1 MSRTEDSDPIYLDHN
16 STTPIADEVLDAMLP
31 FLKDF
36 YGNPSSDHALGH
48 RSREA
53 IDKARTEVSSL
64 IGAKAEE
71 VVFTS
76 GGTESNNLAIRGTAI
91 SAAPSRRRIVTSTVE
106 HPATAAPCAL
116 LESEGWT
123 LTRLGVSAAGFVD
136 PEALIGALGEDV
148 ALLTLMLAQNEIGSI
163 MPVEVAARK
172 ARQFGVL
179 IHTDAAQAIGKIQVD
194 VDALGVDLLSI
205 AGHKVYAPKG
215 VGALYIRSGT
225 ALSPLLLGAGQEG
238 GMRPG
243 TENVA
248 QIVGLGAACLLAKD
262 RLEGEE
268 KRLRGLT
275 DELWR
280 LLSPQVTGLIRHSPK
295 SGGLPNTLMVS
306 FPSVSGRELLTR
318 ADGVAASTGS
328 ACHAGL
334 DVPSAT
340 LLSMG
345 VPASV
350 AQGAVRLSLGRSTTS
365 HEISRAAEI
374 IVGAYRSLLEN

>member
-1 MSRTEDSDPIYLDHN
+1 MRDVEASNLIYLDHN
-16 STTPIADEVLDAMLP
+16 STTPVADEVLDAMLP
-31 FLKDF
+31 FLKDL

-48 RSREA
+48 RSRQA
-53 IDKARTEVSSL
+53 IENARANVASL
-64 IGAKAEE
+64 IGGGSEE
-71 VVFTS
+71 IVFTS
-76 GGTESNNLAIRGTAI
+76 GGTESNNLAIRGVAMRAD
-91 SAAPSRRRIVTSTVE
+91 SSRRRIVTSTVE
-106 HPATAAPCAL
+106 HPATAAPCGL

-123 LTRLGVSAAGFVD
+123 VTRLGVSAAGIVD
-136 PEALIGALGEDV
+136 PEALADALGEDV
-148 ALLTLMLAQNEIGSI
+148 ALLTLMLAQNETGSI
-163 MPVEVAARK
+163 MPVGPAARK
-172 ARQFGVL
+172 ARKLGVL
-179 IHTDAAQAIGKIQVD
+179 THTDAAQAIGKIQVD

-225 ALSPLLLGAGQEG
+225 ALGPLLRGAGQEG
-238 GMRPG
+238 GLRPG

-248 QIVGLGAACLLAKD
+248 QIVGLGVACLLVKD

-268 KRLRGLT
+268 ERLRGLT

-280 LLSPQVTGLIRHSPK
+280 LLSQQVTGLISHSPK
-295 SGGLPNTLMVS
+295 CGGLPNTLMVS
-306 FPSVSGRELLTR
+306 FPSISGRELLAQ

-345 VPASV
+345 VPPSI
-350 AQGAVRLSLGRSTTS
+350 AQGAVRFSLGRFTTS
-365 HEISRAAEI
+365 NDIARAAEI
-374 IVGAYRSLLEN
+374 IVGAYRSLYEK

>member
-1 MSRTEDSDPIYLDHN
+1 MSDIEASNLIYLDHN
-16 STTPIADEVLDAMLP
+16 STTPVADEVLDAMLP
-31 FLKDF
+31 YLKDF
-36 YGNPSSDHALGH
+36 YGNPSSEHALGY
-48 RSREA
+48 RSRQA
-53 IDKARTEVSSL
+53 IENARANVASL
-64 IGAKAEE
+64 IGSEPKEI
-71 VVFTS
+71 VFTS
-76 GGTESNNLAIRGTAI
+76 GGTESNNLAIRGTAM
-91 SAAPSRRRIVTSTVE
+91 SASPSRRRIVTSIVE

-123 LTRLGVSAAGFVD
+123 VTRLGVSAAGIVD
-136 PEALIGALGEDV
+136 REALIGALGEDV

-163 MPVEVAARK
+163 MPVEVATRK
-172 ARQFGVL
+172 ARQLGVL
-179 IHTDAAQAIGKIQVD
+179 THTDAAQAIGKIQVD

-215 VGALYIRSGT
+215 VGALYVRSGT

-262 RLEGEE
+262 RLGGEE

-280 LLSPQVTGLIRHSPK
+280 LLSQQVTGLIRHSPK

-306 FPSVSGRELLTR
+306 FPSVSGRELLTQ

-340 LLSMG
+340 LLSMR
-345 VPASV
+345 VPPSV

-365 HEISRAAEI
+365 REISKAAEI
-374 IVGAYRSLLEN
+374 IVSAYRSLHEN